1 MSSSPIK
8 DIDIKKNEE
17 YKDSNEA
24 KNENN
29 KNLYIKFMALKNGLI
44 EERKKTTLLEKENSQ
59 LKEEIQKNHEII
71 LDLKDEIKKYHNAIN
86 KNGNSNFFS
95 ELFNNIN
102 ISGIKNEVTI
112 EKLNSENFQLKEE
125 ISQIKNELN
134 ETKTKLD
141 DSISKNNI
149 KINEYEK
156 QIKDIETG
164 KEKIILENK
173 NEIEKMK
180 KTIMEYD
187 IKNRKLEET
196 ISILT
201 SDRKYF
207 EENINKLKQE
217 IRKYKDEINKK
228 NEEIRILFQEQENVI
243 NNNSE
248 FKQKVDNLKNLINQY
263 KKAIDNCTDIHDDY
277 IFIGKIIP
285 NTHYN
290 NIINIQK
297 ENNIND
303 DIFLKV
309 ENKIN
314 DINSTE
320 NYQKI
325 KIKFDFYKR
334 RINIKIEKQKQ
345 INLEVKNIIDIVQNL
360 HVEGQIK
367 IFYKIKDNVFDY
379 LCQFTKKEADFLI
392 YFYKE
397 LKNQD
402 KIDPALI
409 GLSMGTI

>member
-8 DIDIKKNEE
+8 DNVIKKNEE
-17 YKDSNEA
+17 DKDNNET

-29 KNLYIKFMALKNGLI
+29 KSLYIKFMALKNGLI
-44 EERKKTTLLEKENSQ
+44 EERKKTSLLEKENSQ
-59 LKEEIQKNHEII
+59 LKEEIQKNQEMI
-71 LDLKDEIKKYHNAIN
+71 LDLKDEIQKYHNAIN

-112 EKLNSENFQLKEE
+112 EKLNSENYQLKEE
-125 ISQIKNELN
+125 IMQIKNELN
-134 ETKTKLD
+134 ETKTKLE
-141 DSISKNNI
+141 DSTSKNNI
-149 KINEYEK
+149 KINDYE
-156 QIKDIETG
+156 IKVKEIEAD
-164 KEKIILENK
+164 KEKITLENK
-173 NEIEKMK
+173 NEIEKLK

-207 EENINKLKQE
+207 EENINKLKKE
-217 IRKYKDEINKK
+217 IRNYKDEINKK
-228 NEEIRILFQEQENVI
+228 NEEINILFQEQENII

-248 FKQKVDNLKNLINQY
+248 FKQKVVNLKNLINQY
-263 KKAIDNCTDIHDDY
+263 KKAIENCTEIHDDY

-309 ENKIN
+309 ENRIN
-314 DINSTE
+314 DIKKTE

-325 KIKFDFYKR
+325 KIMFDFYKR

-345 INLEVKNIIDIVQNL
+345 ISLEVKNIIDIVQNL

-397 LKNQD
+397 IKNQN

>member
-8 DIDIKKNEE
+8 DIDIKKSEE

-59 LKEEIQKNHEII
+59 LKEEIQKNQELI

-156 QIKDIETG
+156 QIKDIETS

-248 FKQKVDNLKNLINQY
+248 FQQKVDNLKNLISQY

>member
-8 DIDIKKNEE
+8 DNVIKKNEE
-17 YKDSNEA
+17 DKDNNET

-29 KNLYIKFMALKNGLI
+29 KSLYIKFMALKNGLI
-44 EERKKTTLLEKENSQ
+44 EERKKTSSLEQENSQ
-59 LKEEIQKNHEII
+59 LKEEIQKNQEII
-71 LDLKDEIKKYHNAIN
+71 LDLKDEIQKYHNAIN

-112 EKLNSENFQLKEE
+112 EKLNSENYQLKEE
-125 ISQIKNELN
+125 IMQIKNELN
-134 ETKTKLD
+134 ETKIKLE
-141 DSISKNNI
+141 DSTSKNNI
-149 KINEYEK
+149 KINDYE
-156 QIKDIETG
+156 IKVKEIEAD
-164 KEKIILENK
+164 KEKITLENK
-173 NEIEKMK
+173 NEIEKLK

-207 EENINKLKQE
+207 EENINKLKKE
-217 IRKYKDEINKK
+217 IRNYKDEINKK
-228 NEEIRILFQEQENVI
+228 NEEINILFQEQENII

-248 FKQKVDNLKNLINQY
+248 FKQKVVNLKDLINQY
-263 KKAIDNCTDIHDDY
+263 KKAIENCTEIHDDY

-309 ENKIN
+309 ENRIN
-314 DINSTE
+314 DIKKTE

-325 KIKFDFYKR
+325 KIMFDFYKR

-345 INLEVKNIIDIVQNL
+345 ISLEVKNIIDIVQNL

-397 LKNQD
+397 IKNQN

>member
-17 YKDSNEA
+17 DKDNNET

-29 KNLYIKFMALKNGLI
+29 KSLYIKFMALKNGLI
-44 EERKKTTLLEKENSQ
+44 EERKKTSLLEKENSQ
-59 LKEEIQKNHEII
+59 LKEEIQKNQEMI
-71 LDLKDEIKKYHNAIN
+71 LDLKDEIQKYHNAIN

-112 EKLNSENFQLKEE
+112 EKLNSENYQLKEE
-125 ISQIKNELN
+125 IMQIKNELN
-134 ETKTKLD
+134 ETKTKLE
-141 DSISKNNI
+141 DSTSKNNI
-149 KINEYEK
+149 KINDYE
-156 QIKDIETG
+156 IKVKEIEAD
-164 KEKIILENK
+164 KEKITLENK
-173 NEIEKMK
+173 NEIEKLK

-207 EENINKLKQE
+207 EENINKLKKE
-217 IRKYKDEINKK
+217 IRNYKDEINKK
-228 NEEIRILFQEQENVI
+228 NEEINILFQEQENII

-248 FKQKVDNLKNLINQY
+248 FKQKVVNLKNLINQY
-263 KKAIDNCTDIHDDY
+263 KKAIENCTEIHDDY

-303 DIFLKV
+303 DIFLKI
-309 ENKIN
+309 ENRIN
-314 DINSTE
+314 DIKKTE

-325 KIKFDFYKR
+325 KIMFDFYKR

-345 INLEVKNIIDIVQNL
+345 ISLEVKNIIDIVQNL

-397 LKNQD
+397 IKNQN

>member
-8 DIDIKKNEE
+8 DNVIKKNEE
-17 YKDSNEA
+17 DKDNNET

-29 KNLYIKFMALKNGLI
+29 KSLYIKFMALKNGLI
-44 EERKKTTLLEKENSQ
+44 EERKKTSSLEKENSQ
-59 LKEEIQKNHEII
+59 LKEEIQKNQEMI
-71 LDLKDEIKKYHNAIN
+71 LDLKDEIQKYHNAIN

-112 EKLNSENFQLKEE
+112 EKLNSENYQLKEE
-125 ISQIKNELN
+125 IMQIKNELN
-134 ETKTKLD
+134 ETKTKLE
-141 DSISKNNI
+141 DSTSKNNI
-149 KINEYEK
+149 KINDYE
-156 QIKDIETG
+156 IKVKEIEAD
-164 KEKIILENK
+164 KEKITLENK
-173 NEIEKMK
+173 NEIEKLK

-207 EENINKLKQE
+207 EENINKLKKE
-217 IRKYKDEINKK
+217 IRNYKDEINKK
-228 NEEIRILFQEQENVI
+228 NEEINILFQEQENII

-248 FKQKVDNLKNLINQY
+248 FKQKVVNLKNLINQY
-263 KKAIDNCTDIHDDY
+263 KKAIENCTEIHDDY

-303 DIFLKV
+303 DIFLKI
-309 ENKIN
+309 ENRIN
-314 DINSTE
+314 DIKKTE

-325 KIKFDFYKR
+325 KIMFDFYKR

-345 INLEVKNIIDIVQNL
+345 ISLEVKNIIDIVQNL

-397 LKNQD
+397 IKNQN

>member
-228 NEEIRILFQEQENVI
+228 TEEIRILFQEQEN
-243 NNNSE
+243 
-248 FKQKVDNLKNLINQY
+248 
-263 KKAIDNCTDIHDDY
+263 
-277 IFIGKIIP
+277 
-285 NTHYN
+285 
-290 NIINIQK
+290 IIN
-297 ENNIND
+297 
-303 DIFLKV
+303 LL
-309 ENKIN
+309 
-314 DINSTE
+314 T
-320 NYQKI
+320 
-325 KIKFDFYKR
+325 
-334 RINIKIEKQKQ
+334 
-345 INLEVKNIIDIVQNL
+345 
-360 HVEGQIK
+360 
-367 IFYKIKDNVFDY
+367 
-379 LCQFTKKEADFLI
+379 
-392 YFYKE
+392 
-397 LKNQD
+397 
-402 KIDPALI
+402 
-409 GLSMGTI
+409 